1 MAPHRSLAI
10 SFLSSIFLLGTF
22 VSFTNPAH
30 AGIQASF
37 ESPGNN
43 EEVAG
48 IAVVRGWAF
57 DDIEANNITSV
68 ELLIDGAVHA
78 LGRIA
83 CCTARPDVEDSFP
96 AEGNSLNSGFGLTFN
111 WGNLSEGPHTLQVRV
126 QSSGSPEFLSDVRTV
141 TVVNPGGFDFLDQLS
156 LDPAEF
162 FTFAELQDDGTLFV
176 ECAQARDASSGA
188 TKFVD
193 LTYRWQPA
201 CQCLTLISSVDDEE
215 CNP

>member
-141 TVVNPGGFDFLDQLS
+141 TVVNPGGFDFLDQ
-156 LDPAEF
+156 
-162 FTFAELQDDGTLFV
+162 FTLNSDLFADIQDDGTIFI
-176 ECAQARDASSGA
+176 ECVPIRDASSGA
-188 TKFVD
+188 TKFID
-193 LTYRWQPA
+193 ATYSWQPA
-201 CQCLTLISSVDDEE
+201 CQCLTLINSVDDEE
-215 CNP
+215 CF

>member
-57 DDIEANNITSV
+57 DDVEANNITSV

-83 CCTARPDVEDSFP
+83 CCTARPDVEGSFP

-141 TVVNPGGFDFLDQLS
+141 TVVNAGGFDFLDQFT
-156 LDPAEF
+156 LDFDLISPEIQ
-162 FTFAELQDDGTLFV
+162 EDGTIFMDCV
-176 ECAQARDASSGA
+176 QVRDASSGA

-193 LTYRWQPA
+193 VTYRWQPA
-201 CQCLTLISSVDDEE
+201 CQCLTLINSVDDEE
-215 CNP
+215 CF